1 MAMTVPRIQVVGN
14 PGIWRCDYSPV
25 CSQPLFP
32 EVRYSPTQTFQELPG
47 YSKRRSWY
55 LVLFAEALHCRR
67 FRLCLSDLIRSASE
81 FWLTSLTWG
90 ASLFLVVPAPIS
102 ISICSS
108 LPLSLK
114 RETLATRVLCHVQ
127 LCFVKVDGVMA
138 KPKHGLAL
146 VTQSEH

>member
-1 MAMTVPRIQVVGN
+1 MPIQMAMTVPRIQVVGN

-55 LVLFAEALHCRR
+55 LVLFAEALYCRR

-81 FWLTSLTWG
+81 FWLTSLTWYLLLYPSPY
-90 ASLFLVVPAPIS
+90 AQVSLSRSNARLLLREFSVTFSFMKVV
-102 ISICSS
+102 
-108 LPLSLK
+108 
-114 RETLATRVLCHVQ
+114 
-127 LCFVKVDGVMA
+127 GVMA